1 MNKIFILGIGGTFMG
16 NIAQFAKSLGKDV
29 YGVDSKLYP
38 PMSNILRDFKINFRE
53 GYNLENFIDAD
64 EYIIGNVVSRDN
76 KLYQKIVREK
86 KKIISGPRW
95 LYENI
100 LKDKTV
106 IAISGTHGKT
116 TVTNLVSYAL
126 EQLRLEPS
134 YLIAGAPKEI
144 PSSLLQDGNL
154 FVLEADEYDTS
165 CFDKGSKF
173 FHYKPD
179 VLLVNNIEF
188 DHADIFDNID
198 EIESNFFKLI
208 SGLPQK
214 SVVLLN
220 RNGIRES
227 FLNLLSLNASTQ
239 SKIKIFS
246 VNESNLIQENI
257 SSATEVLKEFIDS
270 KSIQKIFKKLPSVR
284 RRFEYVYTSNSL
296 DVIDDFAHH
305 PTAISKTLKLAQ
317 QRYQDLVLVLEIGS
331 NSMKSGI
338 HDVRLLE
345 IFKDTK
351 TLLVNASKAQ
361 ISKFNK
367 TTEKAT
373 LEKLIKICG
382 KKTKKK
388 RAILF
393 CGNKDF
399 NRLQENLINHL
410 ISDST

>member
-351 TLLVNASKAQ
+351 TLLVNASKEQ

-367 TTEKAT
+367 TTERAT

>member
-126 EQLRLEPS
+126 EQSRLEPS

-208 SGLPQK
+208 SSLPQK

-227 FLNLLSLNASTQ
+227 FLNQLRLNASTQ

-257 SSATEVLKEFIDS
+257 SSATEVLKEFIDL

-284 RRFEYVYTSNSL
+284 RRFEYIYTSNSL

>member
-38 PMSNILRDFKINFRE
+38 PMSNILRDFKINFQE
-53 GYNLENFIDAD
+53 GYSLENFIDAD

-76 KLYQKIVREK
+76 KLYQKIVCEK
-86 KKIISGPRW
+86 KKITSGPRW

-179 VLLVNNIEF
+179 VL
-188 DHADIFDNID
+188 
-198 EIESNFFKLI
+198 SLI
-208 SGLPQK
+208 H
-214 SVVLLN
+214 
-220 RNGIRES
+220 I
-227 FLNLLSLNASTQ
+227 
-239 SKIKIFS
+239 
-246 VNESNLIQENI
+246 
-257 SSATEVLKEFIDS
+257 
-270 KSIQKIFKKLPSVR
+270 
-284 RRFEYVYTSNSL
+284 
-296 DVIDDFAHH
+296 
-305 PTAISKTLKLAQ
+305 
-317 QRYQDLVLVLEIGS
+317 
-331 NSMKSGI
+331 
-338 HDVRLLE
+338 
-345 IFKDTK
+345 
-351 TLLVNASKAQ
+351 
-361 ISKFNK
+361 
-367 TTEKAT
+367 
-373 LEKLIKICG
+373 
-382 KKTKKK
+382 
-388 RAILF
+388 
-393 CGNKDF
+393 
-399 NRLQENLINHL
+399 
-410 ISDST
+410 

>member
-227 FLNLLSLNASTQ
+227 FLNQLSVNASTH

-351 TLLVNASKAQ
+351 TLLVNASKEQ

-367 TTEKAT
+367 TTERAT